1 MINSRCHGKPLFRA
15 FHNTVH
21 NRSGGALLRNVD
33 EVHIVDIGV
42 AAERQAVDEVGY
54 ILRSYRRRL
63 VGGFQGVLVA
73 P

>member
-1 MINSRCHGKPLFRA
+1 MLFSVMW
-15 FHNTVH
+15 T
-21 NRSGGALLRNVD
+21 

-63 VGGFQGVLVA
+63 VGGFQGSACCTLR
-73 P
+73 